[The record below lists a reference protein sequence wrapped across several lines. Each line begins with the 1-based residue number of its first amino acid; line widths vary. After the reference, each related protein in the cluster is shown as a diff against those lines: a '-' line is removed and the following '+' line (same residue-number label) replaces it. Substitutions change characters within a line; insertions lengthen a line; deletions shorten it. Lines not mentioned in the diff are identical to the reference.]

1 MKSTKKQ
8 DITSQNSSTFLVSDS
23 IKHLIDEQSFIDNNT
38 INQVNFTSNDLLLQI
53 DNAFYDVE
61 SINIKESSI
70 KISGGIG
77 LLKSVYAN
85 KAVAKLCANDKKQT
99 IDTFKTSL
107 TNILHSSKE
116 RGVYIYTLEIIN
128 E

>member
-61 SINIKESSI
+61 FIDIKESSI

-77 LLKSVYAN
+77 LLKSVYSN

-107 TNILHSSKE
+107 MNILHSSKE